1 MTVTTVHPENDL
13 QHRQRCGWVG
23 VDIGTSTIKLA
34 QVERYHGRWQ
44 LRFGQILPRPP
55 HEWDPSLTGLRD
67 ILHTTLQGSHRW
79 RSRPAAC
86 LLPTPLSELRVL
98 DLPSAPDP
106 ELLHLVDAE
115 LNYAD
120 DRAPGDYQAGFWR
133 TNPCRSHQANC
144 LVHVIS
150 TPTDAAQTAA
160 SELNRAKLQCQAI
173 DTHPF
178 AAARAIAMAPPTTS
192 AEIIV
197 AVDWGFD
204 AIWLT
209 IVRHG
214 TPCFTRLL
222 SGCGLRKVVANLQTG
237 LKLTH
242 EEACQ
247 LLGKYGLQ
255 TDDDMAAGEIQKTIC
270 NLTKEPVK
278 QAMQELQRTLQFIA
292 YEHPELTPQ
301 HACLLG
307 GGAALKG
314 TDQLLAQQLALPTTA
329 WSLSTQATSAATP
342 FGHQAVLGKAIA
354 LSAIPLMA

>member
-1 MTVTTVHPENDL
+1 MTVTAVHPEMHL
-13 QHRQRCGWVG
+13 QRGQRYGWVG

-34 QVERYHGRWQ
+34 QVERYNNGWQ
-44 LRFGQILPRPP
+44 LRFGQILPRCPAK
-55 HEWDPSLTGLRD
+55 WDRSLTGLRE
-67 ILHTTLQGSHRW
+67 ILEPTLQGMQRW

-98 DLPSAPDP
+98 NLPSAPDA

-120 DRAPGDYQAGFWR
+120 DGGPGDYQAGFWH
-133 TNPCRSHQANC
+133 TNPCRSNQATC
-144 LVHVIS
+144 LVHVVS
-150 TPTDAAQTAA
+150 TPTDTVQTVA
-160 SELNRAKLQCQAI
+160 SELSRAKLQCQAI
-173 DTHPF
+173 DSHPF
-178 AAARAIAMAPPTTS
+178 ALARAIAMSPPATS
-192 AEIIV
+192 AEMIA

-222 SGCGLRKVVANLQTG
+222 CECGLGKVVANLQSG
-237 LKLTH
+237 FKLTH

-247 LLGKYGLQ
+247 LLGEYGLQ
-255 TDDDMAAGEIQKTIC
+255 TGDDLVPGEIQKTIC

-278 QAMQELQRTLQFIA
+278 QAVQELQRTLQFIA
-292 YEHPELTPQ
+292 HEHPELVPQ
-301 HACLLG
+301 HVCLFG

-314 TDQLLAQQLALPTTA
+314 TDQLLAEQLALPTTV
-329 WSLSTQATSAATP
+329 WHLSAQATSAANP
-342 FGHQAVLGKAIA
+342 FGHQAMLGEAIA
-354 LSAIPLMA
+354 LSAIPLIA